1 MSLLNP
7 LALIGLITLVI
18 PVILHL
24 LRKAKTQEREW
35 AAMEFLLEKEH
46 HSVKR
51 HSIREWL
58 LLLTRLLLLAFLI
71 LALAQPLGKLFSF
84 RDKTPDTI
92 FLLLDRSAEM
102 GGATS
107 NGKSSIEFAIEKLES
122 ELNAYNEK
130 TRLYL
135 IDSADLKVTPLL
147 DAESFSLLSQTSLKG
162 TPCSIPEMVNTA
174 LDEFESGDFG
184 RAECW
189 IISQSLKEVWQPHNG
204 KWGSIQQSLQNSPK
218 MKSVAFRHVGIS
230 KDTEEDLR
238 LSVDSTE
245 MDESQ
250 VNVLLNIVGQ
260 TKEKTIDLKVSLTE
274 GETLQ
279 RQITLSEEQTLY
291 PITLESTS
299 SDEQGVMTGQLELPN
314 DANLFNN
321 TAFFASGKPRDIF
334 TYIVSDNQ
342 DDEATKNLVRASCME
357 SRPHQKVKWLS
368 VSDFLLADLSKCDL
382 LIWTATG
389 GDASI
394 KQKVLDYVSAGGEA
408 IIYPHAL
415 PEKHDEGWFFSEV
428 LEAPVNEFFTM
439 QGWNKRDG
447 PWKNAKSGD
456 NLPLDL
462 LQTVY
467 TAKLNITGS
476 SELAKWSNDKPALA
490 RLLIGSGKLHLITT
504 YPHYSWSNLENLG
517 LHLIQ
522 IQRTLT
528 EISESNGG
536 GYMQFLKPKG
546 TIQDVSLIDSQAYNR
561 IPFQSYS
568 SLSKLEI
575 KNLLKSHN
583 LESKGGVAGTYKSWV
598 TPFLWMTLLFL
609 LAEAILQVYGIKTL
623 NKKEVDHA

>member
-1 MSLLNP
+1 MSFLNP
-7 LALIGLITLVI
+7 FALIALITLVI

-24 LRKAKTQEREW
+24 LRKAKTQERDW
-35 AAMEFLLEKEH
+35 AAIEFLLEKEH

-58 LLLTRLLLLAFLI
+58 LLLARLLLLVFLI

-84 RDKTPDTI
+84 GDKTPDTI

-102 GGATS
+102 GGVS
-107 NGKSSIEFAIEKLES
+107 SSGKSSMNSAIERLES
-122 ELNAYNEK
+122 ELSAYNEK

-135 IDSADLKVTPLL
+135 IDSADLKTTPLL
-147 DAESFSLLSQTSLKG
+147 DAESLSFLSQASLKG
-162 TPCSIPEMVNTA
+162 TSCSVPEMVNA
-174 LDEFESGDFG
+174 MLAELESGEFG

-189 IISQSLKEVWQPHNG
+189 IISQALEEVWRPKDG

-218 MKSVAFRHVGIS
+218 LESVAFRHIGIPKGS
-230 KDTEEDLR
+230 QEDLR
-238 LSVDSTE
+238 LSVDSAE
-245 MDESQ
+245 MEESQ
-250 VNVLLNIVGQ
+250 VNVVLNIVGH
-260 TKEKTIDLKVSLTE
+260 TGEKTINLKISFAV

-291 PITLESTS
+291 PITLESPS

-314 DANLFNN
+314 DANPFNN
-321 TAFFASGKPRDIF
+321 TAFFACGKPRDIF

-342 DDEATKNLVRASCME
+342 EDEATKNLVRASCME
-357 SRPHQKVKWLS
+357 SRPHQKAKWLS
-368 VSDFLLADLSKCDL
+368 LGDFLLADLSECDL

-394 KQKVLDYVSAGGEA
+394 KQKILDFISAGGKS
-408 IIYPHAL
+408 IVFPHSQ

-428 LEAPVNEFFTM
+428 AEAPDNEFFTVK
-439 QGWNKRDG
+439 GWNKRDG
-447 PWKNAKSGD
+447 PWRSARSGD
-456 NLPLDL
+456 HLPLDL

-476 SELAKWSNDKPALA
+476 SELTKWSNGEPALA
-490 RLLIGSGKLHLITT
+490 RLLIGGGKLHLVTT

-522 IQRTLT
+522 IQRTLAG
-528 EISESNGG
+528 ISESNGG
-536 GYMQFLKPKG
+536 GYMQFLKPKE

-561 IPFQSYS
+561 IPFTSYS
-568 SLSKLEI
+568 SLSKSEI
-575 KNLLKSHN
+575 KKLLKSHN
-583 LESKGGVAGTYKSWV
+583 SKGGIAGAYKSWV

-609 LAEAILQVYGIKTL
+609 LAEAILQVYGIKAR
-623 NKKEVDHA
+623 NKKEVEHA